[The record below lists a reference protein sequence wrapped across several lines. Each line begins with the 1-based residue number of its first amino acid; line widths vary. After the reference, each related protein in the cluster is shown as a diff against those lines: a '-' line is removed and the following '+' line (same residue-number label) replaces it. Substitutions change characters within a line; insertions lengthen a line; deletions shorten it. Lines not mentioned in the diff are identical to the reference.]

1 MDFIATN
8 IELLYEKTKKYTETS
23 IELFK
28 LNTIDKIADL
38 VSSLFVRL
46 ILIMVVA
53 MFTLFLNIALS
64 LFIGTLLGETFLGFL
79 IISGVYL
86 VLYIIMFNYR
96 KKLIK
101 IPINNFVI
109 SKLIKSK
116 IKESNES
123 NIDDDNEIL

>member
-86 VLYIIMFNYR
+86 VLYIIMFTYR